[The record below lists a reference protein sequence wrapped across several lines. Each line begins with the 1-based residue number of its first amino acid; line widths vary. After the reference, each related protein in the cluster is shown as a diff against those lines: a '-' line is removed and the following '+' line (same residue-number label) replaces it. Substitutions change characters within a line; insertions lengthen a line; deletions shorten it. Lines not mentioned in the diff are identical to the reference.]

1 LYSGLAS
8 LRAAIDARTG
18 PRVVRHDEIQLN
30 VDRRRMP
37 MTLSPY
43 AIRWL
48 TAAVFALTGVWLLLL
63 AGGAVA
69 TSLGASITVQMWM
82 ASLFPGCAFAPAL
95 YYLRRR
101 RRTQDLEKIR
111 AYTGL
116 AVILTLMGVVL
127 FGTTIY
133 NLIQMYPR

>member
-1 LYSGLAS
+1 
-8 LRAAIDARTG
+8 
-18 PRVVRHDEIQLN
+18 
-30 VDRRRMP
+30 

-48 TAAVFALTGVWLLLL
+48 TAAVFVLTGVWLVML

-82 ASLFPGCAFAPAL
+82 ASLFPGCAFVPAL

-101 RRTQDLEKIR
+101 TQDPEKIR

-116 AVILTLMGVVL
+116 ALVLTLMGVVV
-127 FGTTIY
+127 FGTTVY
-133 NLIQMYPR
+133 NLVQMYPG